1 LTVRLADS
9 PADVRAAQALR
20 YQVFCVEN
28 GRSHCRARSGLD
40 VDPYDAIAI
49 TCSCSSIGRTGPR
62 SWSEPTGCCCN
73 PFAERHSGFYS
84 GDEYDLA
91 PLMRAGGSASSGQM
105 LELGRS
111 CVAPAYRNAGT
122 IALLWRGIADYLDAH
137 NVGLM
142 FGCASFPGTDPAPHA
157 AALSYLAHHHAAPAE
172 LKVRA
177 QPDHYVE
184 MARLAPG
191 SYDTRLAARSLPP
204 LIKGYLR
211 VGAIVG
217 DGAFLDHDFNTVDI
231 FVLMPVEQI
240 AQRYSE
246 RFRKAA

>member
-1 LTVRLADS
+1 
-9 PADVRAAQALR
+9 
-20 YQVFCVEN
+20 
-28 GRSHCRARSGLD
+28 
-40 VDPYDAIAI
+40 
-49 TCSCSSIGRTGPR
+49 
-62 SWSEPTGCCCN
+62 
-73 PFAERHSGFYS
+73 
-84 GDEYDLA
+84 
-91 PLMRAGGSASSGQM
+91 
-105 LELGRS
+105 
-111 CVAPAYRNAGT
+111 
-122 IALLWRGIADYLDAH
+122 
-137 NVGLM
+137 
-142 FGCASFPGTDPAPHA
+142 
-157 AALSYLAHHHAAPAE
+157 
-172 LKVRA
+172 
-177 QPDHYVE
+177 

>member
-1 LTVRLADS
+1 LSVRLAGS
-9 PADVRAAQALR
+9 QADVRAAQALR
-20 YQVFCVEN
+20 YQVFCVEM
-28 GRSHCRARSGLD
+28 GARTAAPGSGLD
-40 VDPYDAIAI
+40 VDPYDAICDHLLVVEHRAD
-49 TCSCSSIGRTGPR
+49 G
-62 SWSEPTGCCCN
+62 SEVVVGTYRLLLQSV
-73 PFAERHSGFYS
+73 AERHSGFYS

-217 DGAFLDHDFNTVDI
+217 DGAFLDHSFNTVDI